1 MVLEFTKMNGAGNDF
16 VMIYDFDRSLDLS
29 AGTIRSICDRRRG
42 VGSDGLIL
50 IQSDPDLDF
59 HMNYHNADGFPAEMC
74 GNGSRCAA
82 SFAAANGLGK
92 SDGGIVKLRF
102 STDSG
107 PISAVVD
114 RNYVTMDMMDA
125 REMRRDIV
133 VRVAREEKNVHFM
146 VVGTRHVLVF
156 VDDVND
162 LTNDDIMQLGST
174 IRHDAAFGPIGAN
187 VNFVSVDENNRI
199 YLRTYEKGVE
209 AETLACGTGS
219 VAAAVLLDHM
229 GRLKGPATVRQWSG
243 DDLVVSFNPTQN
255 GANNVTLGG
264 PVATN
269 FTGKLEF

>member
-1 MVLEFTKMNGAGNDF
+1 MTLEFTKMNGAGNDF
-16 VMIYDFDRSLDLS
+16 VMIYDFDGRIKLS
-29 AGTIRSICDRRRG
+29 PETIRRICDRRRG
-42 VGSDGLIL
+42 VGADGLIL
-50 IQSDPDLDF
+50 VQSDLDLDF
-59 HMNYHNADGFPAEMC
+59 HMRYHNADGYPAEMC

-82 SFAAANGLGK
+82 SFAAANGLGRK
-92 SDGGIVKLRF
+92 DGDVVNLRF

-107 PISAVVD
+107 PISAVVEA
-114 RNYVTMDMMDA
+114 NYVTMVMMDA
-125 REMRRDIV
+125 REMRREIA

-146 VVGTRHVLVF
+146 IVGTRHVLVL

-162 LTNDDIMQLGST
+162 LTGDDIKNLGSQ

-187 VNFVSVDENNRI
+187 VNFVSIDDNNKI

-229 GRLKGPATVRQWSG
+229 GRLKSPATVRQWSG
-243 DDLVVSFNPTQN
+243 DDLVVSFNPTPN

-264 PVATN
+264 PVETN
-269 FTGKLEF
+269 FTGTLEL